1 MTGGAE
7 LEGLADDL
15 LLRIRSRPGAVVS
28 VRSLA
33 RRFRT
38 DESSVTSA
46 LHLVRDWGY
55 KLRLSRSDVTF
66 VSAPDILSAT
76 EITHGLKTK
85 MFARTVFAYRSV
97 KSTNDLAERAAAD
110 GAPQG
115 TVIVAEEQT
124 QGRGR
129 FGRVWRSPPGSGV
142 YMSII
147 LRPHFQPGR
156 APAVSIITA
165 LALAETLEVLVPG
178 KVRIKW
184 PNDVLVSRKKVAGIL
199 TELTADQNRI
209 EHLIVGVGINV
220 NQKTGDF
227 PEELRGMATSLRRST
242 GKKQRRV
249 ELLQRFLVNFER
261 EYQRYQRSFLKPSRE
276 RLRRY
281 SSLIGHDV
289 NLAVGKRI
297 TSGRAV
303 DIDDNGCLVI
313 ETATGLKAI
322 SSGEV
327 TVVRQ

>member
-1 MTGGAE
+1 MTGSTE

-15 LLRIRSRPGAVVS
+15 LLRIRSRTGAAVT
-28 VRSLA
+28 VRSLV

-38 DESSVTSA
+38 DESSVMSA
-46 LHLVRDWGY
+46 LRLVRDWGY
-55 KLRLSRSDVTF
+55 GLRLNRSDVTF

-85 MFARTVFAYRSV
+85 KFARTVFAYQSV
-97 KSTNDLAERAAAD
+97 KSTNDLAAQAAAD

-115 TVIVAEEQT
+115 AVVVAEEQS

-129 FGRVWRSPPGSGV
+129 FGRVWHSPPESGV
-142 YMSII
+142 CMSII
-147 LRPHFQPGR
+147 LRPDFQPSR
-156 APAVSIITA
+156 APAVSIMTA
-165 LALAETLEVLVPG
+165 LALAETLEVFVPG
-178 KVRIKW
+178 KVQIKW
-184 PNDVLVSRKKVAGIL
+184 PNDVLVSGKKIAGIL

-209 EHLIVGVGINV
+209 EYLIVGVGINV

-227 PEELRGMATSLRRST
+227 PEELRGIATSLRRAT

-249 ELLQRFLVNFER
+249 RLLQRFLVDLEK
-261 EYQRYQRSFLKPSRE
+261 EYRRYQRSFLKPSRK
-276 RLRRY
+276 RLRGY

-289 NLAVGKRI
+289 SLAVGRRI
-297 TSGRAV
+297 SSGRAV

-313 ETATGLKAI
+313 DTANGLKAI

-327 TVVRQ
+327 TVVKQ